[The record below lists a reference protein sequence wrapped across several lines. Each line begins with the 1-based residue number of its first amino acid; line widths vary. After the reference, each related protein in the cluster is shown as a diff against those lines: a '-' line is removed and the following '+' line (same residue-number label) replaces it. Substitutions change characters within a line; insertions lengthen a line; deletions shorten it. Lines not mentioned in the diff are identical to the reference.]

1 VSSHGEPCRLLVLI
15 ELCSPPSVLLPQ
27 PGDIPDAKETP
38 PGTNVYF
45 EDLMLQPMQL
55 ELSFMRTERVNVDDK

>member
-1 VSSHGEPCRLLVLI
+1 MSPKKRSLLSACLI
-15 ELCSPPSVLLPQ
+15 ELCPPSVLLPQ

>member
-1 VSSHGEPCRLLVLI
+1 VALTLQLTCSVLI
-15 ELCSPPSVLLPQ
+15 TQ
-27 PGDIPDAKETP
+27 PDTIPDAKETP

-45 EDLMLQPMQL
+45 EDLALQPMQL